1 MCGIVGYVGKNNAVE
16 ILIDGLH
23 SLQYRGYDSAG
34 ITSVER
40 DEIQAVKTTEGIED
54 LKRQAEES
62 RMKGTMGIGHTR
74 WATHGRPLLR
84 NAHPIFSQNGDFAVV
99 HNGIIENFELLKYG
113 LEAEGTAFHSD
124 TDTEVIAALLE
135 KKYSGDLLETVI
147 SALSY
152 LKGSYALGI
161 ISTKHPDTLIAARQ
175 FSPLIIGVA
184 EDGNYLASDI
194 SALLAYT
201 RRIIYLEDGEIALLK
216 RDRLSIYNRN
226 GEKINKEP
234 IETDISLLQ
243 TAKGEYDYYMMKE
256 IKEQPTALR
265 RQLEENIK
273 NSCVYFKNTGFDKQK
288 LLETNKIHLVACGS
302 AYHASFVGKYI
313 FEELLGIPTEVD
325 TAGEYRYRK
334 TPIDNKT
341 LVLAVSQSG
350 ETADTIAAV
359 QKAKN
364 NGAYVISVVN
374 VQGSTLQKISDGVIH
389 TLAGPEI
396 SVATT
401 KGYSSQLMVL
411 YLFALWASEKL
422 SKINEKEY
430 QKLMGEIYTLPAKI
444 EEIFCLEEKIRKLA
458 FNTVQKDIKTIFF
471 IGRNTDY
478 AVALEA
484 SLKLKEISY
493 INSSAYAAA
502 ELKHGTISLIE
513 DGTVVAA
520 LCCRSELNEKMYS
533 GIKEVKA
540 RGAYV
545 ISVTQTEQNNILSVS
560 DQVLVI
566 PKVHDLFS
574 PSLEVIPFQL
584 FAYYTAFFKGFD
596 IDKPRNL
603 AKSVTVE

>member
-135 KKYSGDLLETVI
+135 RKYNGDLLETVI

-201 RRIIYLEDGEIALLK
+201 RRIIYLEDGEIAVLNK
-216 RDRLSIYNRN
+216 DRLTIYNRN

-265 RQLEENIK
+265 RQLEENVK
-273 NSCVYFKNTGFDKQK
+273 NSRVCFKNTGFDKQK

-302 AYHASFVGKYI
+302 AYHVSCVGKYL

-374 VQGSTLQKISDGVIH
+374 VQGSSLQKISDGVIH

-411 YLFALWASEKL
+411 YLFALWAAEKL
-422 SKINEKEY
+422 RKINEKEY
-430 QKLMGEIYTLPAKI
+430 QKLMSEIYTLPAKI

-458 FNTVQKDIKTIFF
+458 FNTVQKDIKTIF
-471 IGRNTDY
+471 
-478 AVALEA
+478 L
-484 SLKLKEISY
+484 
-493 INSSAYAAA
+493 
-502 ELKHGTISLIE
+502 
-513 DGTVVAA
+513 
-520 LCCRSELNEKMYS
+520 
-533 GIKEVKA
+533 
-540 RGAYV
+540 
-545 ISVTQTEQNNILSVS
+545 
-560 DQVLVI
+560 
-566 PKVHDLFS
+566 
-574 PSLEVIPFQL
+574 
-584 FAYYTAFFKGFD
+584 
-596 IDKPRNL
+596 
-603 AKSVTVE
+603 